1 MKSFSLHHYSH
12 TQKAAVMINSFTICL
27 ALCIFNLELVT
38 SLVGIKNFGDVSSI
52 RHFSNLYV
60 VPVWADIGTVIAQL
74 TLAPAAVYYMRNQM
88 QEEVL
93 VLNQKVADMEESMQN
108 TSLAYQKSQTD
119 LSQTFANNMK
129 SSVTAYQKLYNGM
142 NVKIDDIIINTE
154 KRSVFEEELTES
166 ISELEGIANDILK
179 LKKGGKIS
187 KSLMEVSLQN
197 MTERIAELKEQQ
209 LLQGWI

>member
-1 MKSFSLHHYSH
+1 
-12 TQKAAVMINSFTICL
+12 MINSFTICL

-142 NVKIDDIIINTE
+142 NVKIDDIIISTE

>member
-1 MKSFSLHHYSH
+1 
-12 TQKAAVMINSFTICL
+12 MINSFTICL